1 MNSGINVRK
10 TVKKRDRNRLLS
22 GLAYLCGLPLL
33 IAFVFVGSIPFMNGA
48 AFAKTQYYGVIICA
62 ALWVVMTLV
71 QIIMALVTKN
81 NTARAVVVILVCVAI
96 MVGGALFFDLSWAKN
111 KVDEARE
118 GYIRDVHGL
127 KADDKVEWVD
137 ENGNVTEYAKELEGT
152 LLRKYKLQTTYYVP
166 WTNISGLTDE
176 FNEMIAD
183 FMRVYNIDYAS
194 SVKGDVNTDGSEYGE
209 SKIKRTDKE
218 GKEYTEY
225 WFGEE
230 GAVYKENGLY
240 ADGYIFSVPVA
251 TEILI
256 TYYQTQAD
264 YKAQGKDAD
273 EELAK
278 ALVKAAN
285 SSAYKEYQKTA
296 EYKAMAKTQKRYML
310 TPERLNVLLGALGKG
325 LLAMDLIDGQIQP
338 MYTDIS
344 SLVWAISAAMLPKS
358 IDIEDYVT
366 KAEASSLTLD
376 KVIGIV
382 QRFGLDFTE
391 KQILALLE
399 GFSNYEVSNVKPVMY
414 FIEDETLRSYAYA
427 EYFGKT
433 HGGNIGSKLIPD
445 KTVTTTTTKVVD
457 HFSKKDWTDMKPA
470 DKAVYEGS
478 IKLDDGSYDA
488 VKEVTETT
496 VTYGKIGCIT
506 MNDSGLS
513 AEENA
518 FSLEKLYMVRA
529 TTKFIPCLYPLFA
542 ARRYVYVFA
551 GIDALMYAIFYYAQ
565 MKVKLIG
572 IKLERMSQIAGG
584 EY

>member
-1 MNSGINVRK
+1 MNSGINARK

-137 ENGNVTEYAKELEGT
+137 ENGNATEYAKELEGT

-296 EYKAMAKTQKRYML
+296 EYKAMAKTQKRYKL
-310 TPERLNVLLGALGKG
+310 TTERLNVLLGALAEG
-325 LLAMDLIDGQIQP
+325 LVEQDLYDTISVLVSLF
-338 MYTDIS
+338 DIT
-344 SLVWAISAAMLPKS
+344 L
-358 IDIEDYVT
+358 EDYVT

-376 KVIGIV
+376 KTIGIV
-382 QRFGLDFTE
+382 QGFGLDFTE

-457 HFSKKDWTDMKPA
+457 HFSKKDWTEMKPA
-470 DKAVYEGS
+470 NKAVYEGS

-551 GIDALMYAIFYYAQ
+551 GIVALMYAIFYYAQ